1 MKIYTKSGDK
11 GVTSLANGVRVSKAE
26 LRLETYGTADELNAH
41 FGVLQSMLADTEG
54 GAPYAGQI
62 LWVQNKLFNLG
73 AMLSSAPGEWIT
85 DADVQQL
92 EKWIDEI
99 QETLPVLRAFT
110 LPTGSV
116 MIATAHVCRTVTRR
130 LERLMVRLDENEP
143 EPNMPVALKFV
154 NRLSDFCYVLARKS
168 VILQKKEPFVW
179 KK

>member
-1 MKIYTKSGDK
+1 MKIYTKTGDK

-41 FGVLQSMLADTEG
+41 FGVLHCLLSETEG
-54 GAPYAGQI
+54 GADYAEQI

-73 AMLSSAPGEWIT
+73 AMLSSAAGEWIT
-85 DADVQQL
+85 AAEVQQL
-92 EKWIDEI
+92 EQWIDAI
-99 QETLPVLRAFT
+99 QKDLPVLRSFT

-143 EPNMPVALKFV
+143 DPNMPVALQFV
-154 NRLSDFCYVLARKS
+154 NRLSDFCYVLARKC
-168 VILQKKEPFVW
+168 VIMQKKAPFLW